1 MSCCSKTT
9 TGLIAAIIGA
19 AGIVAY
25 KTPGHTAVAAASAL
39 VASLVVLLTTRTV
52 CGTSDSK
59 KRSLDVA
66 LSADEWRDFPLHSKT
81 QISHNTA
88 VYRFALPSPDMTF
101 GLPIG
106 QHISIKARI
115 NDKDVQRSYTPVS
128 SNDLKGYFDLL
139 IKSYPTGNISK
150 LVAELEIG
158 ETISVKGPK
167 GQFKYT
173 PNMVRA
179 IGMIAGGTG
188 ITPMFQVIQAVL
200 ANPEDNTQLRLI
212 FANVNEEDIL
222 MKAELDALVAAH
234 PDQFAVYYVL
244 NNPPAGWTG
253 GVGFV
258 TKDIVAQHLPGAAK
272 DVKVLLCGPPPMVKA
287 LTGYAEELGF
297 DKAQTIS
304 KANDQVFKF

>member
-52 CGTSDSK
+52 CGTSDGK

-150 LVAELEIG
+150 LVAELKIG

-200 ANPEDNTQLRLI
+200 ANPEDKTQLRLI
-212 FANVNEEDIL
+212 FAN
-222 MKAELDALVAAH
+222 
-234 PDQFAVYYVL
+234 FAVYYVL
-244 NNPPAGWTG
+244 NNPPASWTG

-258 TKDIVAQHLPGAAK
+258 TKDIVAQHLPGASK